1 MTKLGTS
8 FAILEYLIEAL
19 LRFENAKKKSVKIT
33 QNVHITKLFY
43 MLMVVLSSIFS
54 WARV

>member
-19 LRFENAKKKSVKIT
+19 LRLENAKNQSR
-33 QNVHITKLFY
+33 
-43 MLMVVLSSIFS
+43 S
-54 WARV
+54 

>member
-19 LRFENAKKKSVKIT
+19 LRLENAKNQSRSLQMSVR
-33 QNVHITKLFY
+33 ITKLFY
-43 MLMVVLSSIFS
+43 MLMVVFSSIFS